1 MSSRIGAVMLLIF
14 LFFQIFS
21 VSALTNGFDGA
32 ALQALKAEWTKPP
45 SSWDGDDPCG
55 TSWVGITCISDRVVS
70 MSRLVLSLGNLNVE
84 GKLSGDI
91 AALSELQILY
101 VFLGF
106 IIQHWIDWTTSTKYW

>member
-14 LFFQIFS
+14 LFFQFFS

-45 SSWDGDDPCG
+45 SSWEGGDPCG
-55 TSWVGITCISDRVVS
+55 TSWVGITC
-70 MSRLVLSLGNLNVE
+70 NLNVE

-91 AALSELQILY
+91 AALSELQILDLSY
-101 VFLGF
+101 NTGLTGPLPPN
-106 IIQHWIDWTTSTKYW
+106 IGETKKLKNL